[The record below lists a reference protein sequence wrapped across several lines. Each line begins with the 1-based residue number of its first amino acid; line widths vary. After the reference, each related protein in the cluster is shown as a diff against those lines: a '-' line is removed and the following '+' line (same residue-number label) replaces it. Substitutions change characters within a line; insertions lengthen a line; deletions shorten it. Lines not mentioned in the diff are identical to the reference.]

1 MSRNRINSPMAF
13 TKFDTMISVQ
23 EAKEKIRQHSQ
34 PLAAAILP
42 LDAAAGKTLAAEV
55 RSPLDIPAYP
65 QSSMDGYAIFY
76 DGSRDGRPV
85 TGEIPAG
92 RTTAFQLQPG
102 KAVRIFTGAPVPPG
116 ADTVVM
122 QEKCRVTDGLLY
134 ILDEQLKKGDNVRP
148 AGSEIGRGAIGLEPG
163 TTLSP
168 AAIGFLAGI
177 GITEVPVYPSPA
189 ISILITG
196 NELQAPG
203 SPLGYGQVYE
213 SNSFSLQAALRQVG
227 ITEIAV
233 FHVGDD
239 PSMLGDTLRE
249 ALEKSDLVLLTGGV
263 SVGDYDFTL
272 EAAERNGVSAI
283 FHKIKQRP
291 GKPLFFGTR
300 DEKLVFGL
308 PGNPSSVLTCFY
320 EYVLEAISIQQ
331 NKDLR
336 LRPRFLALEKGY
348 TKNHGFTHFLKG
360 IEQGE
365 TVKALDGQES
375 YKLNSFAR
383 ANCLIVIP
391 EDVTVS
397 EAGSLVE
404 IHPLP
409 Q

>member
-1 MSRNRINSPMAF
+1 MNRNSIYSFMAF
-13 TKFDTMISVQ
+13 KKFDTMISVQ

-34 PLAAAILP
+34 PLAAAIVP
-42 LDAAAGKTLAAEV
+42 LDAAAGKILATEI

-65 QSSMDGYAIFY
+65 QSSMDGYALFY
-76 DGSRDGRPV
+76 DGSSDGRPV

-92 RTTAFQLQPG
+92 KTTAFELQPG

-134 ILDEQLKKGDNVRP
+134 IIDEQLKKGDNVRP

-177 GITEVPVYPSPA
+177 GITEVSVYPSPA

-203 SPLGYGQVYE
+203 LPLEYGQVYE
-213 SNSFSLQAALRQVG
+213 SNSFSLKAALQQAG
-227 ITEIAV
+227 ITEITV
-233 FHVGDD
+233 FNVGDD
-239 PSMLGDTLRE
+239 PGMLADTLGE

-272 EAAERNGVSAI
+272 EAAARNGVRAI

-300 DEKLVFGL
+300 GEKLVFGL

-336 LRPRFLALEKGY
+336 LRPKFLALEKGY
-348 TKNHGFTHFLKG
+348 SKNPGFTHFLKG

-391 EDVTVS
+391 EDATVS